1 MTQPEPSAALLISVW
16 SQDGTRIGRIRGF
29 RSTDEPQG
37 LPSVVAGDA
46 AIIEAVREWLDSL
59 DRSDPP
65 G

>member
-1 MTQPEPSAALLISVW
+1 VVA
-16 SQDGTRIGRIRGF
+16 GRHADRPDPGIP
-29 RSTDEPQG
+29 STDEPQG